1 MDPVLL
7 RKYNVPGPRYTSY
20 PAVPHWTDAP
30 SRNTWEDHVTVAF
43 DRSNAAQGISLYIH
57 LPYCDSLCTYCGC
70 TTRITVNHGVE
81 GPYINAVLNEWR
93 LYKDLFKGVPRIREL
108 HLGGGTPTFF
118 SPQQL
123 ARLVNGLLEGCELT
137 PDAELSFEGHPRSTS
152 KEHLLTLHDLGFRRV
167 SIGIQD
173 FDPRVQVVINR
184 VQPFAEVQRVFDDA
198 RQIGYGSINA
208 DLIYGLPLQTE
219 RSIRLTM
226 GRTLALRPDRIAF
239 YSYAHVPWIKPGQRR
254 YTEADLPAEAK
265 KRALYELGRA
275 LLEEAG
281 YEEVGMDHFA
291 LPGEALHTSM
301 RNGTLHRNFMGYT
314 PVRTELLLG
323 LGVSSISDAW
333 TAYAQNLKVV
343 EDYLNSLGRNELP
356 IFRGHVLSEQ
366 DLVVRELIL
375 DLMCRSTTDLKR
387 LGWDRDRVKQELAAL
402 ASDGIVI
409 LEGTN
414 VRITDE
420 GHPCVRNVC
429 MAIDPRMGQQGRGG
443 PVFSRTI

>member
-1 MDPVLL
+1 MDAALL

-20 PAVPHWTDAP
+20 PAVPHWTNGP
-30 SRNTWEDHVTVAF
+30 SREEWSDHVTAAF
-43 DRSNAAQGISLYIH
+43 DRSNAAQGISVYVH
-57 LPYCDSLCTYCGC
+57 LPFCESLCTYCGC

-81 GPYINAVLNEWR
+81 EPYIHAVLKEWR
-93 LYKDLFKGVPRIREL
+93 MYRALFQGTPRIREL

-118 SPQQL
+118 SAANL
-123 ARLVNGLLEGCELT
+123 RRLVEGLLDGCILT
-137 PDAELSFEGHPRSTS
+137 ADAELGFEGHPRSTS
-152 KEHLLTLHDLGFRRV
+152 AEHLQVLHELGFRRV

-173 FDPRVQVVINR
+173 FDPRVQTVINR

-198 RQIGYGSINA
+198 RHIGYRSINA

-239 YSYAHVPWIKPGQRR
+239 YGYAHVPWVKPGQRR
-254 YTEADLPAEAK
+254 YTEADLPADAA
-265 KRALYELGRA
+265 KRALYELGRE

-291 LPGEALHTSM
+291 LPGEALHNSM
-301 RNGTLHRNFMGYT
+301 RDGTLHRNFMGYT
-314 PVRTELLLG
+314 PVRTELLIG

-333 TAYAQNLKVV
+333 TSYAQNLKVV
-343 EDYLNSLGRNELP
+343 EDYLQCVSRNELP
-356 IFRGHVLSEQ
+356 VFRGHELSPM

-375 DLMCRSTTDLKR
+375 DLMCRSEADVSP
-387 LGWDRDRVKQELAAL
+387 LGWDNERTEHELADL
-402 ASDGIVI
+402 VNDGIVQVT
-409 LEGTN
+409 GTRI
-414 VRITDE
+414 RITRE

-429 MAIDPRMGQQGRGG
+429 MAIDPRMRDQNPQR